1 MISRSRLKLG
11 LLACLAVLGVTTVL
25 SHEGRTRYFK
35 EEELIFLLESGSAVG
50 AVAISIALVATI

>member
-1 MISRSRLKLG
+1 LKLG